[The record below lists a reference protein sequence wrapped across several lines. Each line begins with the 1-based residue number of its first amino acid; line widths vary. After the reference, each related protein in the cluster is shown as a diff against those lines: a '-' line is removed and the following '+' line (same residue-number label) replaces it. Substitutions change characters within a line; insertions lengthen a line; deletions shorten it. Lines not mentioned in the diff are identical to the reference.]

1 MADGVTS
8 RRVETDFGVRGHV
21 RAFKSG
27 DMSPQSKLTRSETQM
42 HLRLKWLA
50 FVWAQA
56 HGFSAC
62 AMEVSLPKC
71 RYRADV
77 AGYRPHPKEIGSTA
91 VFECKQALCDLR
103 RDNCHSESA
112 RRRLEAICERRQ
124 FLEARLRTHYPNLH
138 NGDSLFP
145 EFDSENFIAIGHRG
159 YARLVRELRALQNR
173 LYDCTKFEKL
183 IRYRCANLFFIV
195 LPEQLFR
202 ESEVPVGWGAL
213 LESKSTL
220 TLVRRPIRHDATAE
234 NRIRLLHRIA
244 VAGTRSLNRQLPLD
258 RYEQIVPRHFLRLR
272 QAEEK

>member
-1 MADGVTS
+1 MAAGVTI
-8 RRVETDFGVRGHV
+8 RRGETAQHG
-21 RAFKSG
+21 
-27 DMSPQSKLTRSETQM
+27 
-42 HLRLKWLA
+42 RLKQLA

-62 AMEVSLPKC
+62 ATEVILPKC

-77 AGYRPHPKEIGSTA
+77 VGYRPRPKEVGSTA

-112 RRRLEAICERRQ
+112 RQRLEAMCERRQ
-124 FLEARLRTHYPNLH
+124 FLESRLRTHYPNLH

-145 EFDSENFIAIGHRG
+145 EFDCENFNVIGHRG
-159 YARLVRELRALQNR
+159 YARLVRELRVLQNR

-213 LESKSTL
+213 VESNGSL
-220 TLVRRPIRHDATAE
+220 TLARKPIWQDAAAE
-234 NRIRLLHRIA
+234 DRIRLLRRIA
-244 VAGTRSLNRQLPLD
+244 MAGTRVLNRQLEIARDEIAPADL
-258 RYEQIVPRHFLRLR
+258 PRSCH
-272 QAEEK
+272 